1 MVTHFLLI
9 YRHEKR
15 LFKAGFPRGIK
26 EQMPELDLSKGR
38 KTAPKHN
45 ATFNDTV

>member
-9 YRHEKR
+9 YRHEKS
-15 LFKAGFPRGIK
+15 LFKAGFPREIK
-26 EQMPELDLSKGR
+26 EQMPELDLSKGC

-45 ATFNDTV
+45 STFNDTA